1 MYAVNGAN
9 GKIIWS
15 YAQLKNE
22 VILPNANFYTPLYI
36 STNFNHDNLPQIVLM
51 HGGDPYRSSFDKS
64 RNPAR
69 LIIASA
75 KTGAQ
80 DIPFFFF

>member
-1 MYAVNGAN
+1 VNGAN

-15 YAQLKNE
+15 YAQYENE
-22 VILPNANFYTPLYI
+22 AILPDANFYTPLYI
-36 STNFNHDNLPQIVLM
+36 SSDINHDKIPEIVLM
-51 HGGDPYRSSFDKS
+51 HGGDFLRSSFDNF

-75 KTGAQ
+75 KTGTLLHQ
-80 DIPFFFF
+80 F